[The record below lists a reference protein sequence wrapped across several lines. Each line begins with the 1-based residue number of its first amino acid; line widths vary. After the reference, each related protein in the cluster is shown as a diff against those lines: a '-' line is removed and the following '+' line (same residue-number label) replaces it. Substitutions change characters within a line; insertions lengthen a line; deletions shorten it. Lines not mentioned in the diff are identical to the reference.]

1 MNSQKS
7 LSGWVLTFNI
17 SMAGAL
23 FLSLLVVWMNIE
35 QVDMAYKLK
44 RMSYEL
50 DQANNLTAKLEIE
63 RDNLISPY
71 RLSKEAERMGMRPA
85 ESGQQRKIIINN

>member
-1 MNSQKS
+1 MKKVPINH
-7 LSGWVLTFNI
+7 VLLMFYH
-17 SMAGAL
+17 
-23 FLSLLVVWMNIE
+23 
-35 QVDMAYKLK
+35 MAYKLK

-85 ESGQQRKIIINN
+85 ESGQQRKIVINN

>member
-1 MNSQKS
+1 MSEQNNLGKWILGFC
-7 LSGWVLTFNI
+7 LSIV
-17 SMAGAL
+17 SAL

-35 QVDMAYKLK
+35 QVDMAYNLK
-44 RMSYEL
+44 NIRSEVDNAY
-50 DQANNLTAKLEIE
+50 NLNTKLEVE

>member
-71 RLSKEAERMGMRPA
+71 RLSKEAERMGMRPT